1 MFFRSDRLH
10 HVTRNTKHAAVGA
23 AALTAIGTF
32 IVTTQTMASARTVV
46 ASAEIKMASGEKVGT
61 IRFENAKDGDATV
74 IVADFAFPAGSI
86 QPGTFHGLHIHA
98 NDAAANGI
106 GCVADATKASN
117 TWFVSADGHYK
128 KEPGDNHGGH
138 AGDLATVYINRDRTG
153 RVETK
158 IDRFVANQLFDRTV
172 IFHADP
178 DNYGNIPKGT
188 GPNQYTANSPDA
200 ITATNKT
207 GNAGDRMA
215 CGAIEVK

>member
-1 MFFRSDRLH
+1 MPVQSDRSKRA
-10 HVTRNTKHAAVGA
+10 TRSTKLALAAVGA
-23 AALTAIGTF
+23 TITTATFVALT
-32 IVTTQTMASARTVV
+32 QTSATARTVV
-46 ASAEIKMASGEKVGT
+46 ASVDIKMASGEKVGT
-61 IRFENAKDGDATV
+61 LTFENAKDGDATV

-98 NDAAANGI
+98 NDTAGNGI

-128 KEPGDNHGGH
+128 KDPADNHGGH

-153 RVETK
+153 HVETK

-200 ITATNKT
+200 ITATNNT

-215 CGAIEVK
+215 CGIIDVK